1 MKKILASFA
10 IALGIA
16 YGASASAADI
26 GNGINL
32 GADVDVNYT
41 QAQKLGCIN

>member
-10 IALGIA
+10 ICLGLA

-32 GADVDVNYT
+32 GADIDVNYT
-41 QAQKLGCIN
+41 SGSEAWVY